1 MSLLSKLSP
10 AEGSTHYPKRVGR
23 GIGSGLGGYSGK
35 GGKGQTQRSGGGIR
49 RGFEGGQT
57 PLHRRLPK
65 FGFSNVAFET
75 KYEVLNLSDLEK
87 VNGDISP
94 ESLSKAGLVKK
105 TSLVKIL
112 AGGELKK
119 AVNVKAHKFSEKAKQ
134 AIEKAG
140 GKVEVL
146 GL

>member
-10 AEGSTHYPKRVGR
+10 GEGATHYRKRVGR

-35 GGKGQTQRSGGGIR
+35 GGKGQTQRSGGSIR

-75 KYEVLNLSDLEK
+75 RYDIVNLSQLADLGS
-87 VNGDISP
+87 NIGP
-94 ESLSKAGLVKK
+94 EQLASKGLVNKRA
-105 TSLVKIL
+105 LVKVL
-112 AGGELKK
+112 GTGEVKS
-119 AVNVKAHKFSEKAKQ
+119 AIHVKAHKFSEKAKN

-140 GKVEVL
+140 GKAEVL
-146 GL
+146 SV

>member
-1 MSLLSKLSP
+1 MSLLSNLSP
-10 AEGSTHYPKRVGR
+10 GEGATHYRKRVGR

-35 GGKGQTQRSGGGIR
+35 GGKGQTQRSGGSIR

-75 KYEVLNLSDLEK
+75 RYDIVNLSQLTDLGS
-87 VNGDISP
+87 VVGP
-94 ESLSKAGLVKK
+94 EQLVSKGLVNKRALIK
-105 TSLVKIL
+105 VLGTGEVKSAIH
-112 AGGELKK
+112 
-119 AVNVKAHKFSEKAKQ
+119 VKAHKFSEKAKS

-140 GKVEVL
+140 GKAEVL
-146 GL
+146 SV

>member
-1 MSLLSKLSP
+1 MSLLTKLSP
-10 AEGSTHYPKRVGR
+10 AEGSTHYRKRVGR

-35 GGKGQTQRSGGGIR
+35 GGKGQTQRSGGSIR

-65 FGFSNVAFET
+65 FGFSNVPFET
-75 KYEVLNLSDLEK
+75 RYEVVNLSSFEK
-87 VNGDISP
+87 VNGDITP
-94 ESLSKAGLVKK
+94 ETLAQAGLVKK
-105 TSLVKIL
+105 NALVKVL
-112 AGGELKK
+112 AKGELKK
-119 AVNVKAHKFSEKAKQ
+119 GVTVKAHKFSEKAKA

>member
-35 GGKGQTQRSGGGIR
+35 GGKGQTQRSGGSIR

-65 FGFSNVAFET
+65 FGFSNAGFET
-75 KYEVLNLSDLEK
+75 KYEIVNLSDFVK
-87 VNGDISP
+87 VKGDISP
-94 ESLSKAGLVKK
+94 ETLALAGLVKK
-105 TSLVKIL
+105 TALVKIL
-112 AGGELKK
+112 ANGELKS
-119 AVNVKAHKFSEKAKQ
+119 AVTVKAHKFSEKAKE

>member
-1 MSLLSKLSP
+1 MSLLANLSP
-10 AEGSTHYPKRVGR
+10 GEGATHYRKRVGR

-35 GGKGQTQRSGGGIR
+35 GGKGQTQRSGGSIR

-75 KYEVLNLSDLEK
+75 RYEIINIGQLAALGTQIDPTLLV
-87 VNGDISP
+87 
-94 ESLSKAGLVKK
+94 SKGLVKK
-105 TSLVKIL
+105 TSLIKIL
-112 AGGELKK
+112 GHGELKS
-119 AVNVKAHKFSEKAKQ
+119 AVTVKAHKFSEKAKQ

-140 GKVEVL
+140 GKTELLKV
-146 GL
+146 